1 MKQELITISSAV
13 VVGALSRGLTGT
25 VTETSS
31 NMVKGVVNGAVAV
44 GAGFLAV
51 KVNGSDTKSSL
62 LRGSAIGVSIA
73 HGLELVKNIFSS
85 EKIAAKLNP
94 ETTIGRFVQKT
105 AGLSGALNGLQG
117 YIDAYGNY
125 HEDGLGG
132 YIDVNGNYIENGLNG
147 YEGEGSLNGYFD
159 EAGNYHEDG
168 LGGYIDVNGNYV
180 ENGLNG
186 YEDDGLNGRY
196 DEAGNYYDDGLSGY
210 DDDGLGGYDDDGL
223 GAYIDENGN
232 YIL

>member
-25 VTETSS
+25 MTETSS
-31 NMVKGVVNGAVAV
+31 NTVKSVVNGAVAI

-85 EKIAAKLNP
+85 EKIASKLNP
-94 ETTIGRFVQKT
+94 ETTIGRFMQKS

-132 YIDVNGNYIENGLNG
+132 YIDI
-147 YEGEGSLNGYFD
+147 
-159 EAGNYHEDG
+159 
-168 LGGYIDVNGNYV
+168 NGNYV
-180 ENGLNG
+180 ENGLNAYQSDGLGAYEEEGLNG
-186 YEDDGLNGRY
+186 YIDQAGNYQENGLGGYTDINGNYTEDGLNGY
-196 DEAGNYYDDGLSGY
+196 EDE
-210 DDDGLGGYDDDGL
+210 GLGAYEDDGL

>member
-25 VTETSS
+25 MTETSS
-31 NMVKGVVNGAVAV
+31 NTVKGVVNGAVAV

-51 KVNGSDTKSSL
+51 KVKGSDTKSSL

-73 HGLELVKNIFSS
+73 HGLELVKNVFSS
-85 EKIAAKLNP
+85 EKIASKLNP
-94 ETTIGRFVQKT
+94 ETAMGRFMQKA
-105 AGLSGALNGLQG
+105 AGLSGAVNGLNG

-132 YIDVNGNYIENGLNG
+132 YIDANGNYVEDGLNG
-147 YEGEGSLNGYFD
+147 YDEDGLNGYFD

-168 LGGYIDVNGNYV
+168 LGGYIDANGNYV
-180 ENGLNG
+180 EDGLNG
-186 YEDDGLNGRY
+186 YDD
-196 DEAGNYYDDGLSGY
+196 E
-210 DDDGLGGYDDDGL
+210 DGLGLYDDDGL

>member
-25 VTETSS
+25 MTETSS
-31 NMVKGVVNGAVAV
+31 NTVKGVVNGAVAV

-51 KVNGSDTKSSL
+51 KVKGSDTKSSL

-73 HGLELVKNIFSS
+73 HGLELVKNVFSS
-85 EKIAAKLNP
+85 EKIASKLNP
-94 ETTIGRFVQKT
+94 ESAMGRFMQKA
-105 AGLSGALNGLQG
+105 AGLSGAVNGLNG

-132 YIDVNGNYIENGLNG
+132 YIDVNGNYIEDGLNG
-147 YEGEGSLNGYFD
+147 YDEDGLNGYYD

-168 LGGYIDVNGNYV
+168 LGGYIDANGNYV
-180 ENGLNG
+180 E
-186 YEDDGLNGRY
+186 DGL
-196 DEAGNYYDDGLSGY
+196 GLY
-210 DDDGLGGYDDDGL
+210 DDDGLGAYDDDEGL

-232 YIL
+232 YML

>member
-25 VTETSS
+25 MTETSS
-31 NMVKGVVNGAVAV
+31 NTVKGVVNVAVAV

-94 ETTIGRFVQKT
+94 ETTIGRFMQKT
-105 AGLSGALNGLQG
+105 AGLSGAVNGLQG

-132 YIDVNGNYIENGLNG
+132 YIDINGNYVENGLNAYDG
-147 YEGEGSLNGYFD
+147 GDGLGAYEEEGLNGYFD
-159 EAGNYHEDG
+159 DAGNYHEDG

-180 ENGLNG
+180 EDGLSG
-186 YEDDGLNGRY
+186 YEDDGLGAY
-196 DEAGNYYDDGLSGY
+196 EDE
-210 DDDGLGGYDDDGL
+210 GL

-232 YIL
+232 YVL

>member
-13 VVGALSRGLTGT
+13 AVGALSRGLSGT
-25 VTETSS
+25 MTETSS
-31 NMVKGVVNGAVAV
+31 NTVKGIVNGVVAV

-51 KVNGSDTKSSL
+51 KVQGSDSKSSL
-62 LRGSAIGVSIA
+62 MRGSAIGVSIA

-85 EKIAAKLNP
+85 EKIASKLNSD
-94 ETTIGRFVQKT
+94 TTIGKFMQKA
-105 AGLSGALNGLQG
+105 AGLSGAVNGLNG
-117 YIDAYGNY
+117 YIDSYGNY

-132 YIDVNGNYIENGLNG
+132 YIDI
-147 YEGEGSLNGYFD
+147 
-159 EAGNYHEDG
+159 
-168 LGGYIDVNGNYV
+168 NGNYV

-186 YEDDGLNGRY
+186 YDQESLNRYEDDGLNGY
-196 DEAGNYYDDGLSGY
+196 DQDGLNGY
-210 DDDGLGGYDDDGL
+210 EDGLGGYIDANGDYTENGLNGCDNDGL

>member
-25 VTETSS
+25 MTETSS
-31 NMVKGVVNGAVAV
+31 NTVKGVVNGVVAV

-94 ETTIGRFVQKT
+94 ETTIGRFMQKT
-105 AGLSGALNGLQG
+105 AGLSGAVNGLQG

-132 YIDVNGNYIENGLNG
+132 YIDI
-147 YEGEGSLNGYFD
+147 
-159 EAGNYHEDG
+159 
-168 LGGYIDVNGNYV
+168 NGNYV
-180 ENGLNG
+180 ENGLNAHEG
-186 YEDDGLNGRY
+186 SGLGAYEDNSLNGY
-196 DEAGNYYDDGLSGY
+196 APQTENYQDEGLGGYIDMNGNYVEDGLSGY
-210 DDDGLGGYDDDGL
+210 DDDGLGAYDDDVL

>member
-25 VTETSS
+25 MTETSS
-31 NMVKGVVNGAVAV
+31 NTVKGVVNGAVAI

-94 ETTIGRFVQKT
+94 ETTIGRFMQKT
-105 AGLSGALNGLQG
+105 AGLSGAVNGLSG
-117 YIDAYGNY
+117 YIDTYGNY

-132 YIDVNGNYIENGLNG
+132 YIDINGNYVENGLNAYDG
-147 YEGEGSLNGYFD
+147 GDGLGGNEEEGLNGYFD
-159 EAGNYHEDG
+159 DAGNYHEDG

-180 ENGLNG
+180 EDGLSG
-186 YEDDGLNGRY
+186 YEDDGLGAY
-196 DEAGNYYDDGLSGY
+196 EDE
-210 DDDGLGGYDDDGL
+210 GL

>member
-1 MKQELITISSAV
+1 MKQELIIISSAV

-25 VTETSS
+25 MTETSS
-31 NMVKGVVNGAVAV
+31 NTVKGVVNGVVAV

-94 ETTIGRFVQKT
+94 ETTIGRFMQKT
-105 AGLSGALNGLQG
+105 AGLSGAVNGLQG

-132 YIDVNGNYIENGLNG
+132 YIDI
-147 YEGEGSLNGYFD
+147 
-159 EAGNYHEDG
+159 
-168 LGGYIDVNGNYV
+168 NGNYV
-180 ENGLNG
+180 ENGLNAHEG
-186 YEDDGLNGRY
+186 SGLGAYEDNSLNGY
-196 DEAGNYYDDGLSGY
+196 APQTENYQDEGLGGYIDMNGNYVEDGLSGY
-210 DDDGLGGYDDDGL
+210 DDDGLGAYEDDGL

>member
-25 VTETSS
+25 MTETSS
-31 NMVKGVVNGAVAV
+31 NTVKGVVNGAVAV

-51 KVNGSDTKSSL
+51 KVKGSDTKSSL

-73 HGLELVKNIFSS
+73 HGLELVKNVFSS
-85 EKIAAKLNP
+85 EKIASKLNP
-94 ETTIGRFVQKT
+94 ETAIGRFMQKA
-105 AGLSGALNGLQG
+105 AGLSGAVNGLSG

-132 YIDVNGNYIENGLNG
+132 YIDVNGNYIEDGLNG
-147 YEGEGSLNGYFD
+147 YDEDGLNGYFD
-159 EAGNYHEDG
+159 DAGNYHEEG

-180 ENGLNG
+180 E
-186 YEDDGLNGRY
+186 DGL
-196 DEAGNYYDDGLSGY
+196 GLY
-210 DDDGLGGYDDDGL
+210 DDDGLGAYDDDDGL

>member
-25 VTETSS
+25 MTETSS
-31 NMVKGVVNGAVAV
+31 NTVKGVVNGAVAI

-94 ETTIGRFVQKT
+94 ETTIGRFMQKT
-105 AGLSGALNGLQG
+105 AGLSGAVNGLSG

-132 YIDVNGNYIENGLNG
+132 YIDINGNYVENGLNAYDG
-147 YEGEGSLNGYFD
+147 GDGLGAYEEEGLNGYFD
-159 EAGNYHEDG
+159 DSGNYHEDG

-180 ENGLNG
+180 EDGLSG
-186 YEDDGLNGRY
+186 YEDDGLGAY
-196 DEAGNYYDDGLSGY
+196 E
-210 DDDGLGGYDDDGL
+210 DDGL